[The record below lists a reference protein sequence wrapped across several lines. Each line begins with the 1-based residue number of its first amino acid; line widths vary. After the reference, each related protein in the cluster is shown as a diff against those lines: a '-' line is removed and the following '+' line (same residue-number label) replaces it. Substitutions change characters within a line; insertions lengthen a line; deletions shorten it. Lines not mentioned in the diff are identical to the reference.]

1 MLILLLDGPQRRG
14 GIGAAEDVGLG
25 QAIWVGLGQ
34 VLSLIPGVSRAGATI
49 LTGLVVGLSREA
61 ATEFSFFLAMPTLY
75 AACLFTLW
83 KGRHEIDTTAAMALA
98 VGFAA
103 AFVSALGVIRAFL
116 RFVQTHTLRPFGWY
130 RIVAGLAVV
139 LWLVLAG

>member
-1 MLILLLDGPQRRG
+1 
-14 GIGAAEDVGLG
+14 
-25 QAIWVGLGQ
+25 VGLGQ

-49 LTGLVVGLSREA
+49 VTGLVVGLSREA

-75 AACLFTLW
+75 AACLFALW

-130 RIVAGLAVV
+130 RIAAGIAVT